1 MGHIRQVLQLKCV
14 HAPPA
19 QDLLPGLTPLVLVVD
34 QLINVLIL
42 LVYLD
47 NQIIEKLVVE
57 INRELII
64 LYDTVFWTYVNEK
77 VNVILVDRLAVDS

>member
-1 MGHIRQVLQLKCV
+1 MHLRPRISFLAW
-14 HAPPA
+14 HS
-19 QDLLPGLTPLVLVVD
+19 LTPLVLVVY
-34 QLINVLIL
+34 QLINILIL